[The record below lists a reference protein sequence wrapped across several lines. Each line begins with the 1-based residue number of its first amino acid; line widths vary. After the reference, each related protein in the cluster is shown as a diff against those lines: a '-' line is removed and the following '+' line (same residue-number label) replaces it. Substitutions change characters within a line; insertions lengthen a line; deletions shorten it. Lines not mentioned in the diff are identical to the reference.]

1 VKILIIGGTQ
11 FIGRHLSFA
20 LLKAGH
26 QVVLFHR
33 NKPVHSEFSAFKH
46 IIGDRRLP
54 LDTKLAGDF
63 DLLID
68 TCAFEPVDLD
78 LLSSISFRK
87 YVFISSVAVYGS
99 EIPEGQMED
108 AAKISTDAMEY
119 SSSSVNSYGQ
129 LKKLTEDLVVDRYPN
144 SIILRP
150 SVVIGPGDNSGRLE
164 KIFER
169 HVQGNSLWA
178 PFSLDN
184 SLVTQFIDVRD
195 LVQLSLEI
203 ISRGLTGSFNLV
215 GKTTKWNDFLSSI
228 AAVAGLGLMDKD
240 CEVFPLWDTTKSRGL
255 RTLQSSYNFIREY
268 NFTALEVSLEDWFC
282 EYQNSAKS
290 AKLIKY
296 NQTCRGS
303 QVNRN
308 NS

>member
-26 QVVLFHR
+26 QVILFHR

-46 IIGDRRLP
+46 IIGDRRFP
-54 LDTKLAGDF
+54 LESKLTGNF

-68 TCAFEPVDLD
+68 TCAFEPLD
-78 LLSSISFRK
+78 LEVLSSISFTK

-108 AAKISTDAMEY
+108 AAKISMDALEY
-119 SSSSVNSYGQ
+119 SRSSVHSYGQ
-129 LKKLTEDLVVDRYPN
+129 LKKLTEDLVVERYPN

-150 SVVIGPGDNSGRLE
+150 SVVIGPGDNSGRFE
-164 KIFER
+164 KILR
-169 HVQGNSLWA
+169 KHVQDNSLWA
-178 PFSLDN
+178 PISLDN

-195 LVQLSLEI
+195 LVQLTLEI

-228 AAVAGLGLMDKD
+228 AAVAGLGLMDKE
-240 CEVFPLWDTTKSRGL
+240 CEVFPLWDTTQSRGL
-255 RTLQSSYNFIREY
+255 RTLQSSYSFIRDY
-268 NFTALEVSLEDWFC
+268 NFTTLEVSLEDWFY
-282 EYQNSAKS
+282 EYQNPVKS
-290 AKLIKY
+290 PKH
-296 NQTCRGS
+296 
-303 QVNRN
+303 
-308 NS
+308 